1 MNNIYIQTELMKN
14 TEIIKN
20 ILREVSEPKEFDIV
34 YRAEDTLLVAP
45 LTKTAACRYG
55 SGTKWCSAAPDDDN
69 RWRGFESLRK
79 KGILFY
85 LLIYKTDEEGNKQD
99 FYKISIYKTV
109 KTGFEMWEDMTGK
122 RIMNLAMMEKFIIPD
137 PMIKTKLV
145 EYWKKHRS
153 EWRPKF
159 KVGDY
164 VKPDRDYGWTNFKD
178 IKGNGELSIRWNDG
192 VYLVV
197 GESKERVQIQLVRV
211 SKETDE
217 STREWQIKDKKKIN
231 DALHSGQ
238 VFRKWVNPYGF
249 KVV

>member
-1 MNNIYIQTELMKN
+1 M
-14 TEIIKN
+14 
-20 ILREVSEPKEFDIV
+20 
-34 YRAEDTLLVAP
+34 VAP

-55 SGTKWCSAAPDDDN
+55 SGSKWCSADPERDSDD
-69 RWRGFESLRK
+69 WGSFERLRT

-99 FYKISIYKTV
+99 FYKISIYKNV
-109 KTGFEMWEDMTGK
+109 KTGSEEWQDMTGK
-122 RIMNLAMMEKFIIPD
+122 RIMNLAMMEKFIITD

-145 EYWKKHRS
+145 EYWKQHRS

-159 KVGDY
+159 KIGDY
-164 VKPDRDYGWTNFKD
+164 VKSDRNYGYTNFKD
-178 IKGNGELSIRWNDG
+178 IKGNGELGLRWEYG

-197 GESKERVQIQLVRV
+197 GESKERLQIQLVRV
-211 SKETDE
+211 SKDIDE
-217 STREWQIKDKKKIN
+217 STREYQMKEKKKIN

-249 KVV
+249 HVV